1 MKLLLSSF
9 ILILVVCIVGR
20 APQNPAPVPDDI
32 IELLNST
39 QAIQDWK
46 AAQDCTDGCSP
57 PWVTSWASNILVVKN
72 WDDCCWQH
80 DFDYKIGSRY
90 GITKEMA
97 DYELWQCVKESNHPV
112 IANAMYSAVDI
123 FGGKYYQQIKEK

>member
-1 MKLLLSSF
+1 MKILLSS
-9 ILILVVCIVGR
+9 IILLILVWC
-20 APQNPAPVPDDI
+20 APQKPAPVPGDI

-46 AAQDCTDGCSP
+46 YAQDCTDGCSS
-57 PWVTSWASNILVVKN
+57 PWVVSWASYIFTVNN

-80 DFDYKIGSRY
+80 DFDYKMGYKY

-97 DYELWQCVKESNHPV
+97 DYELWECVKASNHPL
-112 IANAMYSAVDI
+112 IAGAMYDAVSL
-123 FGGKYYQQIKEK
+123 FGGQYYQQIREK